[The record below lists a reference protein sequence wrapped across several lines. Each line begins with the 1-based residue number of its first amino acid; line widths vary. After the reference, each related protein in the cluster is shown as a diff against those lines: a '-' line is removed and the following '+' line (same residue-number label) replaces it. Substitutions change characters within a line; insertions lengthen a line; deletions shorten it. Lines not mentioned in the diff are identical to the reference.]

1 MRKLLYGLLFIF
13 LTLLFTYLTF
23 PFDRLISSKL
33 CGRVSYKSLSFSR
46 FPLKI
51 TLYGLKLP
59 NLNLKVDYLEL
70 SPSLLSLVRGKKEFF
85 FKGSACKG
93 TFEGESTYPLSKLTF
108 NLSGIDLSCP
118 LNSAEGKLSGKGEL
132 LFKGRDIVAGEGEF
146 KVSKLKLL
154 NLNFGLFKFGSLSL
168 GDLKANYTVKR
179 KNLIKV
185 KAESFG
191 KDASLKVKGEVFY
204 TPLAPLNSYV
214 NLIVKVKVNK
224 EPFNGK
230 EFSFSI
236 RGNLRN
242 LGI

>member
-1 MRKLLYGLLFIF
+1 MRKLFYGVFFIF

-23 PFDRLISSKL
+23 PFERLISSEL
-33 CGRVSYKSLSFSR
+33 CGKVSYKSLSFSR

-51 TLYGLKLP
+51 TVYGLKLP

-70 SPSLLSLVRGKKEFF
+70 SPSLFSLIKGKREFF
-85 FKGSACKG
+85 FKGITCKG

-108 NLSGIDLSCP
+108 ELSGINLNCP
-118 LNSAEGKLSGKGEL
+118 LGSAEGKLSGKGGL
-132 LFKGRDIVAGEGEF
+132 LFKGRNIVAGKGEF

-154 NLNFGLFKFGSLSL
+154 KLNFGLFKFGSLSL
-168 GDLKANYTVKR
+168 GDLKAYYSVKR

-185 KAESFG
+185 EAESFG
-191 KDASLKVKGEVFY
+191 RDASLKVKGEVFY
-204 TPLAPLNSYV
+204 SPLAPLNSYV
-214 NLIVKVKVNK
+214 NLAVKVNVK
-224 EPFNGK
+224 REPFNGK